1 MFIGVREFLV
11 GHQATAAQRFNYIA
25 MWYVLVAL
33 GRRDRLLSHEQVTR
47 VLVGSGLA
55 AKEEMHASAMCQAAI
70 YSFRIL
76 KQLLALEKAKGIM
89 DEELA
94 PLVAE
99 LEEMPA
105 LAELYEKTA
114 ADTAGFWSELAEGLL
129 ATMVQEE

>member
-1 MFIGVREFLV
+1 MSAE
-11 GHQATAAQRFNYIA
+11 
-25 MWYVLVAL
+25 
-33 GRRDRLLSHEQVTR
+33 S
-47 VLVGSGLA
+47 
-55 AKEEMHASAMCQAAI
+55 ASAMCQAAI

-105 LAELYEKTA
+105 LAELCEKTA
-114 ADTAGFWSELAEGLL
+114 ADTAGFWGELAEGLL